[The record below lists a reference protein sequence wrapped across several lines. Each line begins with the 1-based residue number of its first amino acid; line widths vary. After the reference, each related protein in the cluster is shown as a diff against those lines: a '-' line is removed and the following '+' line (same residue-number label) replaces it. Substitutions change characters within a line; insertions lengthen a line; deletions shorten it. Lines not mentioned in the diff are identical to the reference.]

1 MSRSTFIAT
10 GSTTLVKTGPGY
22 LYGVHI
28 SPANGASL
36 VTIDSLTTS
45 NTGVDFNANVTGMIS
60 RDGLW
65 ATTVPDFVP
74 FYGVRFDNGLTVAA
88 SSSARLTVL
97 TD

>member
-1 MSRSTFIAT
+1 MSRPTTIAT

-36 VTIDSLTTS
+36 VTIDTLTTS
-45 NTGVDFNANVTGMIS
+45 NTGVDFNANATGQIS

-65 ATTVPDFVP
+65 ASAVPDFVP
-74 FYGVRFDNGLTVAA
+74 FWGVRFDTGLTVAA
-88 SSSARLTVL
+88 SSSARLTVF